1 MEMRTLTI
9 DDYDEMVKLWIKS
22 ALPFKPK
29 GRDSRQAIAKQME
42 RDSSLFLGAF
52 ENSTLVGVIIGSYD
66 HRRKGWINR
75 LAVHPKCRRQGVG
88 QRLITSME
96 KILKKKDATVICVLI
111 EETNQE
117 SIGLFEKLGYV
128 LERSIL
134 YFSKRESEDV

>member
-29 GRDSRQAIAKQME
+29 GRDSRQAIASQME
-42 RDSSLFLGAF
+42 RDPSLFLGAF

-75 LAVHPKCRRQGVG
+75 LAVHPKCRRRSVG

-96 KILKKKDATVICVLI
+96 KILKKKDAAVICVLI

>member
-29 GRDSRQAIAKQME
+29 GRDSRQAIASQME
-42 RDSSLFLGAF
+42 RDPSLFLGAF

-88 QRLITSME
+88 HCLITSME
-96 KILKKKDATVICVLI
+96 KILKKKDAAVICVLI

>member
-9 DDYDEMVKLWIKS
+9 NDYEDMVNLWIKT

-29 GRDSRQAIAKQME
+29 GRDSRRAIASQME
-42 RDSSLFLGAF
+42 KDQSLFLGAF

-75 LAVHPKCRRQGVG
+75 LAVDPKCRRRSIG
-88 QRLITSME
+88 QRLIASME
-96 KILKKKDATVICVLI
+96 RILKKKDVTVICALI

-117 SIGLFEKLGYV
+117 SIKLFEKLGYV
-128 LERSIL
+128 FEKSIL
-134 YFSKRESEDV
+134 YFSKRESDDA

>member
-29 GRDSRQAIAKQME
+29 GRDSRQAIASQME
-42 RDSSLFLGAF
+42 RAPSLFLGAF

-75 LAVHPKCRRQGVG
+75 LAVHPKYRRRSVG
-88 QRLITSME
+88 QRLITSIE
-96 KILKKKDATVICVLI
+96 KILKKKDAAVICALI